1 MKISCLVLCAL
12 VPGFGFVRFARAGS
26 TASAS
31 ATAALAN
38 ALMEEGDARAAR
50 IERRRAELLAD
61 PAAAPSEAP
70 PWLAADRAWSLG
82 AMPVRAMVGFYRAF
96 IGPALGHRCILD
108 PSCSNYALQAA
119 RERGWLG
126 LPMTADRLIREP
138 SVIALRERIVTDAQG
153 KVRIAD
159 PVSDHIG
166 ARRPCAEPAKETC
179 EHAHH

>member
-1 MKISCLVLCAL
+1 MACYVLGAL
-12 VPGFGFVRFARAGS
+12 ILGFGLACAARADG
-26 TASAS
+26 AAP
-31 ATAALAN
+31 AAAIAALAD
-38 ALMEEGDARAAR
+38 ALLEEGDARAAR
-50 IERRRAELLAD
+50 VERRRAELLSA
-61 PAAAPSEAP
+61 PATPPREAP
-70 PWLAADRAWSLG
+70 PSSAAARTWPPG
-82 AMPVRAMVGFYRAF
+82 ALPVRAMVGFYRAF

-138 SVIALRERIVTDAQG
+138 SVIAARERIVTNAQG
-153 KVRIAD
+153 GVRIAD

-166 ARRPCAEPAKETC
+166 ARRPRAEPAKETC